1 LRDDV
6 PILKRARLKGPIVR
20 LLPFFDSFLL
30 GQKDHGHLVEATH
43 HKRVYRPQGWL
54 SPVLLIDGRVAGVWS
69 HASKGT
75 RLRVTIEPFRRLGSG
90 IRELVDR
97 EAHDLGRFLEA
108 DEVRVTFATAP

>member
-1 LRDDV
+1 
-6 PILKRARLKGPIVR
+6 
-20 LLPFFDSFLL
+20 
-30 GQKDHGHLVEATH
+30 
-43 HKRVYRPQGWL
+43 
-54 SPVLLIDGRVAGVWS
+54 VWS